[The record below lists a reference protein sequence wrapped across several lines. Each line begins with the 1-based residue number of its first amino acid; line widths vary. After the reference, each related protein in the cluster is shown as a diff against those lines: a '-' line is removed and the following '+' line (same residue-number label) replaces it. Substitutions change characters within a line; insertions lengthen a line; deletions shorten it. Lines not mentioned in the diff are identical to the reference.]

1 MRKKAASLPVASTG
15 GKPGTSPVQ
24 NSGQQDRSLHRFT
37 AEGNI
42 PNNSHYTHH
51 TEVFFKLILLAA
63 HYHNQHN
70 LLFYSLNKG
79 WLLLKWSGQKT

>member
-1 MRKKAASLPVASTG
+1 MDSLLDQVKITKCRLLTSLPKA
-15 GKPGTSPVQ
+15 K
-24 NSGQQDRSLHRFT
+24 FT